1 MNSRKF
7 LAFIGVSAVMFML
20 ALGSG
25 GCGSSGGG
33 VQEGYNPDSGGNE
46 GNGTLTFSGHR
57 ILMGASGRTDSEAS
71 ELFPHIRNIIT
82 DSFDLSKLSQLNT
95 DGLRVTSRDIIFL
108 EDASTIRAD
117 DENAMLPIRYA
128 FFNRHVTIAAI
139 YPDAEDVKALGNIL
153 GVTLADPSSEPNSK
167 YFEIVA
173 ASMRYASGDIL
184 PHTFIYIDKCGENR
198 VHNNLY
204 TVSYSASTVSTAST
218 DLVGSDSP
226 SDEEL
231 AERLK
236 EYEANLD
243 ERLKERVQK
252 VIDWSAGIDDT
263 VNEFRE
269 TLVQMASDFAFTVA
283 DETGDSKK
291 DLLQF
296 VGGTYTTVNDSSYS
310 DNFFGYDYARRNGSQ
325 ADDWYNN
332 FTDWLGCSGKDNYST
347 LVDHWNSFSPGL
359 DLTVTHIS
367 YGLHSFED
375 HCDYYVISTAAGI
388 HPHSQLAIRADHG
401 NNTTG
406 GEVKGS
412 GSYHYA
418 VVMGCNRDMSC
429 YVWPEIDGINL
440 VQMTPAATVN
450 NDQSYSDTD
459 GYSWT
464 AGVTA
469 GGGGGKS
476 EKQGEYGE
484 GHGEAS
490 FSYTVSHS
498 STKTFHTKDY
508 NISVYNTHNDSG
520 RPMAGWKVDVTPPS
534 YTNGEGWTISEAAR
548 SAVTLN
554 SESIWKVDSGA
565 TENASFKTQAHWS
578 DGFYAAHD
586 MSGGGRSHCDVHHD
600 SGEVGVNIVKPVKI
614 GLADPVTNGT
624 SEGKTYFAKI
634 YSEANWTAS
643 SNSDWLQLTKTSGGA
658 SNGGDFG
665 YTAMTNTT
673 NEDRIGTITITSDVD
688 SDDQIVLTFQQSR
701 Y

>member
-1 MNSRKF
+1 
-7 LAFIGVSAVMFML
+7 
-20 ALGSG
+20 
-25 GCGSSGGG
+25 
-33 VQEGYNPDSGGNE
+33 
-46 GNGTLTFSGHR
+46 
-57 ILMGASGRTDSEAS
+57 MGASGRTDSEAS
-71 ELFPHIRNIIT
+71 ELFPHIRNLIT
-82 DSFDLSKLSQLNT
+82 DSFDLARLSQLDT
-95 DGLRVTSRDIIFL
+95 DGLIVTSRDIIFL
-108 EDASTIRAD
+108 VDASTIRAD
-117 DENAMLPIRYA
+117 DENAMLPIRHA
-128 FFNRHVTIAAI
+128 FFNKHVTIAAI
-139 YPDAEDVKALGNIL
+139 YPDTEDVKALGNIL
-153 GVTLADPSSEPNSK
+153 GVTLADPSSEPNRK

-173 ASMRYASGDIL
+173 ASMRYVSGDTL

-204 TVSYSASTVSTAST
+204 TVSYTNDTAST
-218 DLVGSDSP
+218 PSLEQDGSDSP
-226 SDEEL
+226 SNEEL
-231 AERLK
+231 AERLR
-236 EYEANLD
+236 EYDAHAD

-263 VNEFRE
+263 ISEFRE
-269 TLVQMASDFAFTVA
+269 TLIQMASDFAFTVA

-310 DNFFGYDYARRNGSQ
+310 SCFFDYDYARRDGSQ
-325 ADDWYNN
+325 ADEWYNN

-359 DLTVTHIS
+359 DLTMTHIS

-375 HCDYYVISTAAGI
+375 HCDYYVITTAAGI
-388 HPHSQLAIRADHG
+388 HPHSQLAIRAEYG

-406 GEVKGS
+406 DEVKGS
-412 GSYHYA
+412 GLYHYA

-429 YVWPEIDGINL
+429 YVWPNVDGINL
-440 VQMTPAATVN
+440 AQMTPAATVN
-450 NDQSYSDTD
+450 NDQSYSNTD

-469 GGGGGKS
+469 GLSGGANQKEGVHAEGKV
-476 EKQGEYGE
+476 E
-484 GHGEAS
+484 GS
-490 FSYTVSHS
+490 FSYTVSHT
-498 STKTFHTKDY
+498 STKTFQTKDY

-554 SESIWKVDSGA
+554 SESIWKVDPGA

-578 DGFYAAHD
+578 EGFYAAHD
-586 MSGGGRSHCDVHHD
+586 KSGGGQSHCDIHHD
-600 SGEVGVNIVKPVKI
+600 TGEVGVNIVKPVKI

-624 SEGKTYFAKI
+624 REGKTYYAKI
-634 YSEANWTAS
+634 YSETSWTAVS
-643 SNSDWLQLTKTSGGA
+643 DADWLQLTRTSGSA
-658 SNGGDFG
+658 SNGADFG
-665 YTAMTNTT
+665 YTATT
-673 NEDRIGTITITSDVD
+673 NDTGADRTGHITITSDVD
-688 SDDQIVLTFQQSR
+688 SADQIVLTFTQSR